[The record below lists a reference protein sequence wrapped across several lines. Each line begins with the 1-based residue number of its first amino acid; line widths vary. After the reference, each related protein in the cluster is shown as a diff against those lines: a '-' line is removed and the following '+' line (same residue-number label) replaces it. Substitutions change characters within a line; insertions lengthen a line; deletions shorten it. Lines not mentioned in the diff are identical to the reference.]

1 MGYIAPVTQFD
12 YIQYANR
19 TVEAAGKVRI
29 VKGAPPIQPIRFDQV
44 LERERER
51 ERESERE
58 SVEGL
63 HQIQDN
69 DRGSAYGA
77 GTYQYE
83 MGMSVSKDLTAGMTG
98 KGRFINEIV

>member
-29 VKGAPPIQPIRFDQV
+29 VKGAAPIQPIRFDQV
-44 LERERER
+44 LERERE
-51 ERESERE
+51 

-63 HQIQDN
+63 NQ
-69 DRGSAYGA
+69 YGA
-77 GTYQYE
+77 GTYQHE
-83 MGMSVSKDLTAGMTG
+83 MGRSIRKDLTAGMTG

>member
-29 VKGAPPIQPIRFDQV
+29 VKGAAPIQPILFDQV

-51 ERESERE
+51 ERES
-58 SVEGL
+58 VEGL
-63 HQIQDN
+63 NQIQDN
-69 DRGSAYGA
+69 DRVSTYGA
-77 GTYQYE
+77 GTYQHE
-83 MGMSVSKDLTAGMTG
+83 MGRSVRKDLTPGMTG

>member
-19 TVEAAGKVRI
+19 TVEAAEKVRI
-29 VKGAPPIQPIRFDQV
+29 VKGAAPIQPIRFNQV
-44 LERERER
+44 L
-51 ERESERE
+51 ERE

-69 DRGSAYGA
+69 DRVSAYGA

-98 KGRFINEIV
+98 KGRFINGIV

>member
-19 TVEAAGKVRI
+19 TVEVAGKVRI
-29 VKGAPPIQPIRFDQV
+29 PIRFNQV
-44 LERERER
+44 LERERE
-51 ERESERE
+51 

-63 HQIQDN
+63 NQIQDN
-69 DRGSAYGA
+69 DRVSTYGA
-77 GTYQYE
+77 GTYQHE
-83 MGMSVSKDLTAGMTG
+83 MGRSVRKDLTPGMTG

>member
-29 VKGAPPIQPIRFDQV
+29 VKGAAPIQPILFNQV
-44 LERERER
+44 LKREC
-51 ERESERE
+51 
-58 SVEGL
+58 VEGL

-69 DRGSAYGA
+69 DRVSAYGA

>member
-19 TVEAAGKVRI
+19 TVEAAEKVRI
-29 VKGAPPIQPIRFDQV
+29 VKGAAPIQPIRFDQV
-44 LERERER
+44 L
-51 ERESERE
+51 ERE

-69 DRGSAYGA
+69 DRVSAYGA

>member
-29 VKGAPPIQPIRFDQV
+29 VKGAAPIQPIRFDQV
-44 LERERER
+44 LERERE
-51 ERESERE
+51 

-69 DRGSAYGA
+69 DRVGTYGA
-77 GTYQYE
+77 GSYKHE
-83 MGMSVSKDLTAGMTG
+83 IGRSVRKDLTPGMTG

>member
-29 VKGAPPIQPIRFDQV
+29 VKGAAPIQPIRFDQV

-51 ERESERE
+51 E

-63 HQIQDN
+63 NQIQDN
-69 DRGSAYGA
+69 VRVSAYGA
-77 GTYQYE
+77 GTYQHE
-83 MGMSVSKDLTAGMTG
+83 MGRSVRNDLTAGMTG

>member
-19 TVEAAGKVRI
+19 TVEAVGKVRI
-29 VKGAPPIQPIRFDQV
+29 VKGAAPIQPIRFDQV
-44 LERERER
+44 LGR
-51 ERESERE
+51 ERE

-63 HQIQDN
+63 HHIQDN
-69 DRGSAYGA
+69 DRVSAYGA
-77 GTYQYE
+77 GTYQHE
-83 MGMSVSKDLTAGMTG
+83 MGRGVRKDLTAGMIG

>member
-19 TVEAAGKVRI
+19 KVEAAGKVRI
-29 VKGAPPIQPIRFDQV
+29 VKGAAPIQPIRFDQV

-51 ERESERE
+51 ERES
-58 SVEGL
+58 VEGL
-63 HQIQDN
+63 NQIQDN
-69 DRGSAYGA
+69 VRVSAYGA
-77 GTYQYE
+77 GTYQHE
-83 MGMSVSKDLTAGMTG
+83 MGRSVRKDLTAGMTG

>member
-19 TVEAAGKVRI
+19 TVEAAEKVRI
-29 VKGAPPIQPIRFDQV
+29 VKGAAPIQPIRFNQV
-44 LERERER
+44 L
-51 ERESERE
+51 ERE

-63 HQIQDN
+63 HPIQDN
-69 DRGSAYGA
+69 DRVSAYGA

>member
-29 VKGAPPIQPIRFDQV
+29 VKGAAPIQPIIFDQV
-44 LERERER
+44 LE
-51 ERESERE
+51 

-63 HQIQDN
+63 NQIQDN
-69 DRGSAYGA
+69 VRVSAYGA
-77 GTYQYE
+77 GTYQHE
-83 MGMSVSKDLTAGMTG
+83 MGRSVRKDLTAGMTG

>member
-29 VKGAPPIQPIRFDQV
+29 VKGAAPIQPIRFNQV
-44 LERERER
+44 L
-51 ERESERE
+51 ERE

-69 DRGSAYGA
+69 DRVSAYGA

>member
-29 VKGAPPIQPIRFDQV
+29 VKGAAPIQPIRFDQV
-44 LERERER
+44 LERERE
-51 ERESERE
+51 

-63 HQIQDN
+63 N
-69 DRGSAYGA
+69 VSAYGA
-77 GTYQYE
+77 GAYQHE
-83 MGMSVSKDLTAGMTG
+83 MGRSVRKDLTAGMTG

>member
-19 TVEAAGKVRI
+19 TVEAAEKVRI
-29 VKGAPPIQPIRFDQV
+29 VKGAAPIQPIRFNQV
-44 LERERER
+44 L
-51 ERESERE
+51 ERE

-69 DRGSAYGA
+69 DRVSAYGA

>member
-19 TVEAAGKVRI
+19 TVEAAWKVRI
-29 VKGAPPIQPIRFDQV
+29 VKGAAPIQPIRFDQV

-51 ERESERE
+51 E

-63 HQIQDN
+63 NQIQDN
-69 DRGSAYGA
+69 VRVSAYGA
-77 GTYQYE
+77 GTYQHE
-83 MGMSVSKDLTAGMTG
+83 MGRSVRKDLTAGMTG

>member
-29 VKGAPPIQPIRFDQV
+29 VKGTTPIQPIRFDQV
-44 LERERER
+44 LERERE
-51 ERESERE
+51 

-69 DRGSAYGA
+69 DRVCAYGA
-77 GTYQYE
+77 GTYQYK
-83 MGMSVSKDLTAGMTG
+83 MGMSASEDLTAGMTG

>member
-29 VKGAPPIQPIRFDQV
+29 VKGAAPIQPIRFDQV
-44 LERERER
+44 LERE
-51 ERESERE
+51 SL
-58 SVEGL
+58 EGL
-63 HQIQDN
+63 QQLL
-69 DRGSAYGA
+69 RVSAYGA
-77 GTYQYE
+77 GTYQHE
-83 MGMSVSKDLTAGMTG
+83 MGRSVRKDITAGTTG

>member
-12 YIQYANR
+12 YIQYSNR
-19 TVEAAGKVRI
+19 TFEAAEKVRI
-29 VKGAPPIQPIRFDQV
+29 VKGAAPIQPIRFNQV
-44 LERERER
+44 LV
-51 ERESERE
+51 RE

-69 DRGSAYGA
+69 DRVSAYGA

-83 MGMSVSKDLTAGMTG
+83 IGMSVSKDLTAGMTG

>member
-29 VKGAPPIQPIRFDQV
+29 VKGAAPIQPIRFDQV
-44 LERERER
+44 LERE
-51 ERESERE
+51 

-63 HQIQDN
+63 NQ
-69 DRGSAYGA
+69 YGA
-77 GTYQYE
+77 GTYQHE
-83 MGMSVSKDLTAGMTG
+83 MGRSVRKDLTAGMTG

>member
-19 TVEAAGKVRI
+19 KVEAAEKVRI
-29 VKGAPPIQPIRFDQV
+29 VKGAAPIQPIRFNQV
-44 LERERER
+44 L
-51 ERESERE
+51 ERE

-69 DRGSAYGA
+69 DRVSAYGA

>member
-19 TVEAAGKVRI
+19 TVEAAEKVRI
-29 VKGAPPIQPIRFDQV
+29 VKGTAPIQPIRFDQM
-44 LERERER
+44 LERG
-51 ERESERE
+51 

-69 DRGSAYGA
+69 DRVSTYGA
-77 GTYQYE
+77 GTYPYK
-83 MGMSVSKDLTAGMTG
+83 MGMSVSEYLTAGMTG

>member
-19 TVEAAGKVRI
+19 TVEAAEKVRI
-29 VKGAPPIQPIRFDQV
+29 VKGAAPIQPIRFNQV
-44 LERERER
+44 L
-51 ERESERE
+51 ERE

-69 DRGSAYGA
+69 DRVSVYGA
-77 GTYQYE
+77 GTYEYE

-98 KGRFINEIV
+98 KGMFINEIV

>member
-29 VKGAPPIQPIRFDQV
+29 VKGAAPIQPIRFDQV

-51 ERESERE
+51 VRG
-58 SVEGL
+58 EGL
-63 HQIQDN
+63 NQIQDN
-69 DRGSAYGA
+69 VWVSAYGA

>member
-19 TVEAAGKVRI
+19 TVEVAGKVRI
-29 VKGAPPIQPIRFDQV
+29 VKGAAPIQPIRFDQV

-51 ERESERE
+51 ERES
-58 SVEGL
+58 VEGL
-63 HQIQDN
+63 NQIQDN
-69 DRGSAYGA
+69 VRVSAYGA
-77 GTYQYE
+77 GTYQLE
-83 MGMSVSKDLTAGMTG
+83 MGRSVRKDLTAGMTG